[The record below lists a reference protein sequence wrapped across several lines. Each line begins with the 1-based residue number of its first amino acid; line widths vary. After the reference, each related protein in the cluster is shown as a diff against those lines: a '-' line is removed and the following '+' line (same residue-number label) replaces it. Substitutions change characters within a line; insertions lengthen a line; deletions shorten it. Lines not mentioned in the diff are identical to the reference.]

1 MRLLRL
7 AALLALLLVLPLR
20 VGAETAVDLELV
32 LAVDISRSIDDE
44 EARLQ
49 REGYVAAFTNPEV
62 IAAIEGGTTGAIA
75 VAYVEWASADY
86 QRTAI
91 PWTLIRDAASAEA
104 FAAKIQALPRVS
116 MSWTSISGA
125 IDYCALLFGHE
136 FRGARQ
142 VIDVSGDGVNNNGRP
157 AQSARD
163 EAVRRGIVINGLP
176 ILNDRPNFGRPP
188 EAALDAYYESQ
199 VIGGP
204 GAFVI
209 AAEDFHAFGDA
220 ILSKLIREIAAAP
233 EAAPAATRQRRNPG
247 SEATQQRRNPGS
259 EATRPRRNAGSDKIK
274 G

>member
-7 AALLALLLVLPLR
+7 AWLLAVLLVPWPAAA
-20 VGAETAVDLELV
+20 AEVVVDLELV

-49 REGYVAAFTNPEV
+49 REGYIAAFTNPRV

-75 VAYVEWASADY
+75 VAYVEWASAEY

-91 PWTLIRDAASAEA
+91 PWTLIHDAASAEA
-104 FAAKIQALPRVS
+104 FAAKIQALPRVA

-125 IDYCALLFGHE
+125 IDYSCRLFGQG
-136 FRGARQ
+136 FQGARR
-142 VIDVSGDGVNNNGRP
+142 VIDLSGDGVNNNGRP

-163 EAVRRGIVINGLP
+163 DAVRQGIVINGLP
-176 ILNDRPNFGRPP
+176 ILNERPNFGRPP
-188 EAALDAYYESQ
+188 EAGLDGYYDSQ

-204 GAFVI
+204 GAFMI

-233 EAAPAATRQRRNPG
+233 ETAPAALR
-247 SEATQQRRNPGS
+247 
-259 EATRPRRNAGSDKIK
+259 
-274 G
+274 

>member
-1 MRLLRL
+1 MRRLRL
-7 AALLALLLVLPLR
+7 AWLLAVLLVPWPASA
-20 VGAETAVDLELV
+20 AEVLVDLELV

-49 REGYVAAFTNPEV
+49 REGYVAAFTNPRV
-62 IAAIEGGTTGAIA
+62 IAAIEGGMTGAIA
-75 VAYVEWASADY
+75 VAYVEWAGAEY

-104 FAAKIQALPRVS
+104 FAAQIQALPRVS

-125 IDYCALLFGHE
+125 IDYACRLFGQG
-136 FRGARQ
+136 FQGARR

-157 AQSARD
+157 TQNARD
-163 EAVRRGIVINGLP
+163 EAVRQGIVINGLP

-188 EAALDAYYESQ
+188 ESGLDGYYESQ

-204 GAFVI
+204 GAFII

-220 ILSKLIREIAAAP
+220 ILSKLIREIAD
-233 EAAPAATRQRRNPG
+233 APAATPA
-247 SEATQQRRNPGS
+247 ATP
-259 EATRPRRNAGSDKIK
+259 
-274 G
+274 